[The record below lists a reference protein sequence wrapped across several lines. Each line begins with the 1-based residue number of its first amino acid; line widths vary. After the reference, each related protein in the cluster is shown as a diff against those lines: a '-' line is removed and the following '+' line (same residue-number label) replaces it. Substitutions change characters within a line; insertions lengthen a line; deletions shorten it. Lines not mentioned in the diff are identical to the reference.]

1 MLKYGGHKNRFN
13 SPRVCSQKNINYEK
27 HYSINISGS
36 SIEKLTFFLKD
47 TCSLEYLNCRMKCNP
62 DEHAIKYCADWTIC
76 CKAKNTKFKRK
87 KKW

>member
-1 MLKYGGHKNRFN
+1 MGGNPCFDLC
-13 SPRVCSQKNINYEK
+13 CSIV
-27 HYSINISGS
+27 
-36 SIEKLTFFLKD
+36 L
-47 TCSLEYLNCRMKCNP
+47 LEYLNCRMKCNP

>member
-1 MLKYGGHKNRFN
+1 M
-13 SPRVCSQKNINYEK
+13 RVL
-27 HYSINISGS
+27 YSILGALALLSVVPQAR
-36 SIEKLTFFLKD
+36 TFFLKD
-47 TCSLEYLNCRMKCNP
+47 TCSLEYLNCRMKCNL